1 MNIKWLLPLVI
12 SLSAVS
18 PLSQA
23 QYKNER
29 HNGDVVVK
37 KATDKKVVNKNV
49 VDKKVLV
56 KKSVVHHSPE
66 YKTVIQKNV
75 VHAPSVHK
83 PIVKTRVVY
92 KTGALVRK
100 APVNSIA
107 LRFGG
112 VSFVFHDGLYYRHV
126 KQGYKV
132 VRPPVGLRVNHLPA
146 GYERIVVRGSAY
158 YFAQGIYYVFDN
170 GAYRVIDEPAYLGDE
185 YVTEDN
191 SVVANSLE
199 YQQSTANNTG
209 YELGKAYDSLPK
221 GAEPVSKDGQQYF
234 KYYDIY
240 FLPQSSN
247 AGVHYLAVRL
257 D

>member
-12 SLSAVS
+12 SLSALS

-37 KATDKKVVNKNV
+37 MVTDKKVVNK
-49 VDKKVLV
+49 KVLV
-56 KKSVVHHSPE
+56 KK
-66 YKTVIQKNV
+66 TV

-83 PIVKTRVVY
+83 PVVKKRVVY

-100 APVNSIA
+100 APVNSIS

-112 VSFVFHDGLYYRHV
+112 VSFVFHEGLYYRHV

-132 VRPPVGLRVNHLPA
+132 VRPPVGLRVGYLPA

-185 YVTEDN
+185 YVSEDN

-199 YQQSTANNTG
+199 YQPSTANNTG
-209 YELGKAYDSLPK
+209 YELGKAYDSLPQ
-221 GAEPVSKDGQQYF
+221 GVESVIQNGQQYF
-234 KYYDIY
+234 KYRDIY

-247 AGVHYLAVRL
+247 AGVHYLAVKL

>member
-1 MNIKWLLPLVI
+1 MNMKWLLPLAF
-12 SLSAVS
+12 SLIAL
-18 PLSQA
+18 PTLSQA
-23 QYKNER
+23 QHQDER
-29 HNGDVVVK
+29 HNRDAVVK
-37 KATDKKVVNKNV
+37 RVTKT
-49 VDKKVLV
+49 KVLV
-56 KKSVVHHSPE
+56 RETVVRAPVVRHSPE
-66 YKTVIQKNV
+66 HKTVIRQTV
-75 VHAPSVHK
+75 VHAPAVHK
-83 PIVKTRVVY
+83 PGVRKPVLKKRVVY
-92 KTGALVRK
+92 KTGALVRNV
-100 APVNSIA
+100 PVNSIS

-146 GYERIVVRGSAY
+146 GYERLVMRGSTY
-158 YFAQGIYYVFDN
+158 YFAQGIYYVFED
-170 GAYRVIDEPAYLGDE
+170 GAYRVIDEPAYLDDE

-199 YQQSTANNTG
+199 YQQSTAISTG

-247 AGVHYLAVRL
+247 AGVHYLAVKL